1 MMAGLRTL
9 LSAVVL
15 AGALLLVGVLAGP
28 PAPSLQAQSS
38 ATEVPANWDL
48 LPSGLGPGDEFR
60 LLIVTSTTRNA
71 EATDIADYDAHVQSA
86 VAANGHLDIRGHSG
100 GFRVLGST
108 ETVNARDHTETRATD
123 TGVPIYYL
131 DGEGVTDDDKIADDY
146 AGLYDGGWDSDVPRD
161 ESGDE
166 IGTYDAYYPPDST
179 PGVWT
184 GTNSDGTTDP
194 NRYLGFY
201 TLGQPGHI
209 VSYGLPRLSGSEVE
223 VGGTLNDL
231 TFSLYGLSEVF
242 VVRTPSTDATLSGL
256 RLSNGTLGP
265 TFSSNTFDYT
275 ASVAPTA
282 TSTRVTARTTDSGAK
297 AVIKLG
303 GVTDTDGTVDLA
315 VGTNTITVEVTA
327 EDTTSKLTY
336 TVTVT
341 RPSDATL
348 SGLALEDNNDAA
360 VALTPA
366 FDPATLSYRASVVNS
381 VDEITIA
388 QTENDGNANSEI
400 QDGNGIRLTDA
411 DPDKAGFQVE
421 LSEGNNTIRVQVAA
435 GHDTTLTYTVTVK
448 RGIDPCP
455 PAAISTVALVAN
467 TGETRQSGGS
477 DDVSAQSFRTGP
489 EPTGYTISE
498 VRLGIVTGVG
508 RNTNV
513 SIREDDN
520 GTPGTFVKHLSHL
533 TLGNSGV
540 FPFRGPTDLI
550 LEPATTYWI
559 TVNEGYANE
568 GSPNPVSF
576 QRISSNAQT
585 REPGWSIGDD
595 RLTSDQDS
603 GPWVTETSSL
613 AIEIH
618 GTVGDTARIASLVD
632 LELTDESGRAVALDP
647 PFSCDQHEYE
657 ASAVAAASQ
666 VRVSVTASV
675 ADASIRYWD
684 SVRNSAITESRFKLG
699 HQVDLVAGMETE
711 IRVRVTATGRNNS
724 RTYRVIASRP
734 PRVLVSTKSLSVT
747 EGEGA
752 GVSGYTLA
760 IDGRPAANVT
770 VTIGGHEDT
779 PVNTNPESVTFSAS
793 DWNRPRNIT
802 VWADADSNN
811 TNEVVRLTHTV
822 SGLDGITIPSV
833 IVNVDDQ
840 DAPDYHIRQ
849 ITLPAGSHALLPGE
863 KPLPEEEINDVLIY
877 LPYVLDVESDVE
889 GIPIEIADPID
900 GVYNDDIQVVAEGH
914 IWRPSGLWGDP
925 DEDTVWVVDPSHYGI
940 HALKL
945 SKLKEGLIERRVAA
959 DTSGLEQRLNYQC
972 HFEPGRASGDGNPS
986 LTVMWGTS
994 SDLWIPNDSSGTI
1007 DAYSRSYS
1015 LSRGCYTRHV
1025 TSWATD
1031 LQSYETADEHFQS
1044 PFEFVAGIDVSG
1056 GPLTIR
1062 GIWAS
1067 SGRVWISGPSSG
1079 SSAGDV
1085 YAFNLSPNYSVDIAA
1100 GYDGHGASYGLWS
1113 DGTTMWVATDSGWL
1127 RAYDLDTGVRSA
1139 EFDIRIRTYG
1149 MPPGDIWSDGGT
1161 IWVTNPGGSIDAYR
1175 LPERTYPHSLPT
1187 TMGDEDEDD
1196 CSDARENTNCSIA
1209 VGGAVNGVIDGEH
1222 DTDWFRV
1229 RFTSGATYEIRMRPD
1244 ETAGRAAAAWINGV
1258 YNGSGAFLSNHGNV
1272 VDSQRLNEA
1281 YHTASSGANAVDGV
1295 AVTTFTAASTGDHYI
1310 SLGSYGRFDRRAGDY
1325 ILEIDQL
1332 AANDLINDDYLP
1344 GTTVGSVTLEEAF
1357 DLFGEI
1363 VVDGSVTGYIE
1374 DAGAYQYKPID
1385 RQRVIQQADRD
1396 WFKVELDVGVE
1407 YRVTMRGIT
1416 LHNPQIGGVYGPTVD
1431 TLAINAPVDDI
1442 TAMGS
1447 LDSRLDF
1454 SVSTAGA
1461 YYIEATVQ
1469 ESEGPFNIGQYRLSL
1484 CEVVDDACETS
1495 ETSGAPSTLRST
1507 RAASLRASFELA
1519 PKAHDG
1525 ENAFNVQIAFSDD
1538 VEITPEDLRDHAL
1551 EVSGGAVTDVAKV
1564 NNRQDLWE
1572 LTVQPAGT
1580 GPVVIQLLLGSET
1593 CTDPGA
1599 LCTEDGQP
1607 LAVALS
1613 LQVPGPPQTLQAT
1626 EAGPLTASFALAPE
1640 AHDGESGF
1648 RLRIAFSDAVE
1659 TTPEDMRDHALLVS
1673 GGTVTDAARVKDRRG
1688 LWELTVQPDGPG
1700 PVSILAPL
1708 GRACTETGALC
1719 TADGRSL
1726 TAGPALVVPGP
1737 LADGP
1742 PGAPDQPA
1750 GTAVFIGGVDLEWN
1764 EVPGAESYAVQLG
1777 RGGQWIDLPGGGV
1790 EVAFYGAGA
1799 IISGLDPEATLWFQV
1814 RAANAHGVSDWSATL
1829 AMSSTSQ
1836 FKLGRKARRENAPA
1850 SGAPVI
1856 HGTARVGESLWGDVS
1871 GIEDGNGLNRVEFQY
1886 QWTSNDGSA
1895 DTDITGAT
1903 KSGYTLV
1910 ADDEGKTIKV
1920 EVAFTDRGGYSETR
1934 TSVATGAV
1942 AAAPNNA
1949 ATGAPTIRG
1958 TAQVGEMLTADTTG
1972 IADADGLVNATYGY
1986 QWLSD
1991 DAEIGGATDSTYTL
2005 VADDEGRTIKVR
2017 VIVTDDLG
2025 NETTL
2030 TSAATEAVAAAPQP
2044 DSPATGLPTISGT
2057 AQVGE
2062 TLTANTSG
2070 IADSDGLTTSTSTY
2084 SYQWL
2089 GDDTDI
2095 AGATSSTYTLVAA
2108 DEGQTI
2114 KVRVTVTDDL
2124 GNETTLTSAATEAV
2138 EAAPQPDRPATG
2150 EPTIIGTAQ
2159 VGETLTANTSGI
2171 ADADGLTTSTS
2182 TYSYQWL
2189 GDDTDI
2195 AGATSSTYT
2204 LVAGDEGQTIKVRVT
2219 VTDDAENKTTL
2230 TSAATE
2236 AVAAAPQ
2243 PDSPATGEPTIIGTA
2258 QVGEVLTAGTT
2269 GIADADGLSGA
2280 TFAYQWLADDVDISG
2295 ATDATYTLV
2304 AGDEGQTI
2312 KVRVTV
2318 TDDAENKTTLT
2329 SAATEAVA
2337 AAPQPDSPAT
2347 GEPTIIGTAQVGEM
2361 LTAETTGIADD
2372 DGLDSAV
2379 FAYQWLA
2386 DDADISGATDA
2397 TYTLVAGDEGRTIK
2411 VRVIVTDDLG
2421 NETTL
2426 TSAATE
2432 AVAAA
2437 PQPDSPATGEPTIIG
2452 TAQVGEVLTAG
2463 TTGIADADGLS
2474 GATFAYQWLA
2484 DDVDISGAT
2493 DASYTLVAADEGRT
2507 IKVRVIVTDDAG
2519 NETTLT
2525 SAATEAVAA
2534 APQPDSPAT
2543 GLPTIIGTP
2552 QVGQTLSVDT
2562 SGIAD
2567 DDGLDSAVFAYQWL
2581 ADDAEIGGATGS
2593 NYTPVDDDEGRT
2605 IKVRVTVTDDAE
2617 NETTLTS
2624 GATGEVASGGPTE
2637 PPGRPLKL
2645 KGVANADGTVTLSW
2659 EAPED
2664 ESVTGYQ
2671 ILRKRTSRGEQ
2682 TLLVHVNDT
2691 GSTGTEY
2698 TDSEVTPDVLHAY
2711 RVKAINAAGVSKRS
2725 NVVRVTPVEPEQPSG
2740 NSAATGR
2747 PSIVGTVRVGEVLTA
2762 DTSGIAD
2769 ADGLDNVSYSYQW
2782 VVTDGGAYIDI
2793 SGATGAT
2800 YTLVA
2805 ADRGLRILVRVSFT
2819 DDAENRET
2827 LTSAVTEAVA
2837 AAP

>member
-1 MMAGLRTL
+1 M
-9 LSAVVL
+9 
-15 AGALLLVGVLAGP
+15 
-28 PAPSLQAQSS
+28 
-38 ATEVPANWDL
+38 PANWDL

-71 EATDIADYDAHVQSA
+71 ESTGIADYDAHVQSA
-86 VAANGHLDIRGHSG
+86 VATNGHVDIQDYSG

-108 ETVNARDHTETRATD
+108 ETVNARDHTETRDTD
-123 TGVPIYYL
+123 TSVPIYYL
-131 DGEGVTDDDKIADDY
+131 NGGKVADDY
-146 AGLYDGGWDSDVPRD
+146 ADLYDGSWDSHVPRD
-161 ESGDE
+161 ESGSE
-166 IGTYDAYYPPDST
+166 IGAYDPEYPAESAPY
-179 PGVWT
+179 VWT
-184 GTNSDGTTDP
+184 GTNSDGTRGFHGTADA
-194 NRYLGFY
+194 YLGFEPV
-201 TLGQPGHI
+201 LAQSIFVIHGR
-209 VSYGLPRLSGSEVE
+209 PRLSGSEVD
-223 VGGTLNDL
+223 GRTDTRGKS
-231 TFSLYGLSEVF
+231 FSFYGLSEVF
-242 VVRTPSTDATLSGL
+242 VVPVPSADATLRSL
-256 RLSNGTLGP
+256 KLSNGTLGP

-315 VGTNTITVEVTA
+315 VGANTITVEVTA

-341 RPSDATL
+341 RPHDATL

-381 VDEITIA
+381 VDEITIGR
-388 QTENDGNANSEI
+388 TENDGNANSEI

-455 PAAISTVALVAN
+455 PAAISTVTLVAN

-603 GPWVTETSSL
+603 GPWITETSSL

-684 SVRNSAITESRFKLG
+684 SVRNSAITESRFNLG

-770 VTIGGHEDT
+770 VSIVGTGGT

-849 ITLPAGSHALLPGE
+849 ITLPPGSHALLPGE

-900 GVYNDDIQVVAEGH
+900 GVYNDYIQVVAEGH

-925 DEDTVWVVDPSHYGI
+925 GEDTVWVVDPSHYGI

-1025 TSWATD
+1025 TAWATD

-1079 SSAGDV
+1079 LSAGDV

-1139 EFDIRIRTYG
+1139 EFDIRIRTHG

-1161 IWVTNPGGSIDAYR
+1161 IWVTNRGGEIDAYL
-1175 LPERTYPHSLPT
+1175 LPDRPYTRSA
-1187 TMGDEDEDD
+1187 
-1196 CSDARENTNCSIA
+1196 AR
-1209 VGGAVNGVIDGEH
+1209 
-1222 DTDWFRV
+1222 
-1229 RFTSGATYEIRMRPD
+1229 
-1244 ETAGRAAAAWINGV
+1244 
-1258 YNGSGAFLSNHGNV
+1258 
-1272 VDSQRLNEA
+1272 
-1281 YHTASSGANAVDGV
+1281 
-1295 AVTTFTAASTGDHYI
+1295 
-1310 SLGSYGRFDRRAGDY
+1310 
-1325 ILEIDQL
+1325 
-1332 AANDLINDDYLP
+1332 
-1344 GTTVGSVTLEEAF
+1344 
-1357 DLFGEI
+1357 
-1363 VVDGSVTGYIE
+1363 
-1374 DAGAYQYKPID
+1374 
-1385 RQRVIQQADRD
+1385 
-1396 WFKVELDVGVE
+1396 
-1407 YRVTMRGIT
+1407 
-1416 LHNPQIGGVYGPTVD
+1416 
-1431 TLAINAPVDDI
+1431 
-1442 TAMGS
+1442 
-1447 LDSRLDF
+1447 
-1454 SVSTAGA
+1454 
-1461 YYIEATVQ
+1461 
-1469 ESEGPFNIGQYRLSL
+1469 
-1484 CEVVDDACETS
+1484 
-1495 ETSGAPSTLRST
+1495 
-1507 RAASLRASFELA
+1507 
-1519 PKAHDG
+1519 
-1525 ENAFNVQIAFSDD
+1525 
-1538 VEITPEDLRDHAL
+1538 
-1551 EVSGGAVTDVAKV
+1551 
-1564 NNRQDLWE
+1564 
-1572 LTVQPAGT
+1572 
-1580 GPVVIQLLLGSET
+1580 
-1593 CTDPGA
+1593 
-1599 LCTEDGQP
+1599 
-1607 LAVALS
+1607 
-1613 LQVPGPPQTLQAT
+1613 AT

-1648 RLRIAFSDAVE
+1648 RLRIAFSDDVE
-1659 TTPEDMRDHALLVS
+1659 ITPEDMRDHALLVS
-1673 GGTVTDAARVKDRRG
+1673 GGAVTGAARVKDRSD
-1688 LWELTVQPDGPG
+1688 LWELTVEPDGPG

-1708 GRACTETGALC
+1708 GRACTDQGALC

-1737 LADGP
+1737 LADSP
-1742 PGAPDQPA
+1742 PGVPDQPA

-1764 EVPGAESYAVQLG
+1764 EVPGAESYDVQLG

-1814 RAANAHGVSDWSATL
+1814 RAANGHGVSDWSATL

-1836 FKLGRKARRENAPA
+1836 FKLGRKARRENEPA
-1850 SGAPVI
+1850 SGAPVV

-1895 DTDITGAT
+1895 DADIAGAT

-1934 TSVATGAV
+1934 TSAATEAV
-1942 AAAPNNA
+1942 AAKPDRPATGEPTIIGTAQVGETLTADTSGIADADGLSNVSYGYQWVGNDGSSDTDITGATDASYTLVADDEGSTIKVRVIVTDDAGNETTLTSA
-1949 ATGAPTIRG
+1949 ATEAVAAKPDRPATGEPTIIGTAQVGETLTADTSGIADADGLSNVSYGYQWVGNDGSSDTDITGATDASYTLVADDEGSTIKVRVIVTDDAGNETTLTSAATEAVAARPNTSATGVPTIRG
-1958 TAQVGEMLTADTTG
+1958 TAQVGEVLTADTTG
-1972 IADADGLVNATYGY
+1972 ITDADGLDSAVFAY

-1991 DAEIGGATDSTYTL
+1991 DAEIGGATGSAYTL
-2005 VADDEGRTIKVR
+2005 VAADEGRTIKVR

-2030 TSAATEAVAAAPQP
+2030 TSAATEAVAAKP
-2044 DSPATGLPTISGT
+2044 DRPATGLPTIGGT
-2057 AQVGE
+2057 AEVGE
-2062 TLTANTSG
+2062 TLTADTSG
-2070 IADSDGLTTSTSTY
+2070 IT
-2084 SYQWL
+2084 
-2089 GDDTDI
+2089 
-2095 AGATSSTYTLVAA
+2095 
-2108 DEGQTI
+2108 
-2114 KVRVTVTDDL
+2114 
-2124 GNETTLTSAATEAV
+2124 
-2138 EAAPQPDRPATG
+2138 
-2150 EPTIIGTAQ
+2150 
-2159 VGETLTANTSGI
+2159 
-2171 ADADGLTTSTS
+2171 DADGLTKA
-2182 TYSYQWL
+2182 TYGYQW
-2189 GDDTDI
+2189 
-2195 AGATSSTYT
+2195 
-2204 LVAGDEGQTIKVRVT
+2204 VAND
-2219 VTDDAENKTTL
+2219 
-2230 TSAATE
+2230 
-2236 AVAAAPQ
+2236 
-2243 PDSPATGEPTIIGTA
+2243 
-2258 QVGEVLTAGTT
+2258 GTT
-2269 GIADADGLSGA
+2269 D
-2280 TFAYQWLADDVDISG
+2280 T
-2295 ATDATYTLV
+2295 
-2304 AGDEGQTI
+2304 
-2312 KVRVTV
+2312 
-2318 TDDAENKTTLT
+2318 
-2329 SAATEAVA
+2329 
-2337 AAPQPDSPAT
+2337 
-2347 GEPTIIGTAQVGEM
+2347 
-2361 LTAETTGIADD
+2361 
-2372 DGLDSAV
+2372 
-2379 FAYQWLA
+2379 
-2386 DDADISGATDA
+2386 
-2397 TYTLVAGDEGRTIK
+2397 
-2411 VRVIVTDDLG
+2411 
-2421 NETTL
+2421 
-2426 TSAATE
+2426 
-2432 AVAAA
+2432 
-2437 PQPDSPATGEPTIIG
+2437 
-2452 TAQVGEVLTAG
+2452 
-2463 TTGIADADGLS
+2463 
-2474 GATFAYQWLA
+2474 
-2484 DDVDISGAT
+2484 DISGAT
-2493 DASYTLVAADEGRT
+2493 DASYTLVADDEGST

-2519 NETTLT
+2519 NEERLT
-2525 SAATEAVAA
+2525 SAATEA
-2534 APQPDSPAT
+2534 
-2543 GLPTIIGTP
+2543 
-2552 QVGQTLSVDT
+2552 
-2562 SGIAD
+2562 
-2567 DDGLDSAVFAYQWL
+2567 
-2581 ADDAEIGGATGS
+2581 
-2593 NYTPVDDDEGRT
+2593 
-2605 IKVRVTVTDDAE
+2605 
-2617 NETTLTS
+2617 
-2624 GATGEVASGGPTE
+2624 VASGGPTE

-2740 NSAATGR
+2740 NTSATGR
-2747 PSIVGTVRVGEVLTA
+2747 PSIVGTVRVGETLTA

-2782 VVTDGGAYIDI
+2782 VVTDGGGYLDI
-2793 SGATGAT
+2793 SGATGGT

-2805 ADRGLRILVRVSFT
+2805 IDRGLYIQVRVSFT
-2819 DDAENRET
+2819 DDAGNGET
-2827 LTSAVTEAVA
+2827 LTSAATEAVA